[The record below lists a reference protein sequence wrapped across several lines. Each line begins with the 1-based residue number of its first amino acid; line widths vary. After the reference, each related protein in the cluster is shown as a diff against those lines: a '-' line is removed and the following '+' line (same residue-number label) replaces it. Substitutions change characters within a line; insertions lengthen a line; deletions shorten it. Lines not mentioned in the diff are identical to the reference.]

1 MDYNKRL
8 LNEALAGNRG
18 SLKELEANAASG
30 SSDAQFCLAQ
40 FHACRKEGEDSLSL
54 YWMKK
59 AASNGCN
66 EARKFLG
73 LSFVEKK
80 EDGFE
85 LSSEDIILG
94 VRLLLNIFG

>member
-40 FHACRKEGEDSLSL
+40 FYASRKEGEDSLSL

-59 AASNGCN
+59 AASNGSN

-73 LSFVEKK
+73 LSLVEKN

-85 LSSEDIILG
+85 LSSEYIILG
-94 VRLLLNIFG
+94 VRLLLNFFG